1 MNSPGS
7 ILHIILILHALDLQA
22 IQGRPLFYGET
33 NMNGREGG
41 GGISFCSTFT
51 IFYNTKTLTECC
63 PANKKVL

>member
-41 GGISFCSTFT
+41 AFPSVPLLLFFT
-51 IFYNTKTLTECC
+51 TL
-63 PANKKVL
+63 KL